1 MLYTLFHPYIPIGRN
16 TLYTF
21 TVFIVFED
29 KKYGERNHKD
39 MACGTAFMYHGY
51 PKVYGLDQPSH
62 VVIEGRPDG
71 ILIKRLH
78 LNGDEESYGSN
89 TT

>member
-1 MLYTLFHPYIPIGRN
+1 MFNNREKKEIIKTWLAGQHSCTMVIPKE
-16 TLYTF
+16 F
-21 TVFIVFED
+21 
-29 KKYGERNHKD
+29 
-39 MACGTAFMYHGY
+39 A
-51 PKVYGLDQPSH
+51 KVYGLDQPSH

-89 TT
+89 AT